1 MPGLSRLLTIVLASA
16 PLAAGCGDVNRPCP
30 PTAPLPAVVVE
41 IREGGTELPLA
52 EAARGVIRDGTYVD
66 SLIPWRRLDGVLL
79 SRAGGI
85 GRAGTYDVEV
95 SLLGY
100 GLWQQSDVVVPLGA
114 CNVEP
119 VTLLATLQPASR

>member
-1 MPGLSRLLTIVLASA
+1 MPVPSRLLLVVVAA
-16 PLAAGCGDVNRPCP
+16 AALAAGCGDANRPCP

-52 EAARGVIRDGTYVD
+52 DAARGVIREGTYVD
-66 SLIPWRRLDGVLL
+66 SLIPWARVDGVLV
-79 SRAGGI
+79 SRAAGV

-100 GLWQQSDVVVPLGA
+100 GLWQQSGVVAPLGA
-114 CNVEP
+114 CNVETA
-119 VTLLATLQPASR
+119 TLQVTLQPASR